1 MTLPLTGLPPIR
13 SRGWVQLPGRC
24 EVASD
29 LEETLDRLSRIEGPS
44 ASILSVYLALHPE
57 HTEWASI
64 QPRLR
69 NLMDPVERLA
79 ASGDLDHDSSMALRT
94 ATEQVLAM
102 AGALERLPS
111 KGVAVFICDEL
122 GLRERLS
129 LPRRVWDCAVVGP
142 APYLRPLQAVLDE
155 FRRIA
160 VVVLD
165 SRRAQIFSYQM
176 GEVLDQQIIEAEE
189 LRKTNLAG
197 WYGLE
202 EFRHRQHGEEVRN
215 HLFREVAGRVGR
227 MRREGDIDLV
237 LVGGQHDATRALLPY
252 LEPNVQEITETFVT
266 DLHTLTPAVLTKRV
280 AELEESY
287 ERREEAREVDE
298 VYSLAG
304 DGDLGVIGVDR
315 VLDAASHHAISRLFV
330 HGGVIMEGSVCTSCG
345 ALSRPTGTCLRCG
358 AETRPLPDAFE
369 ALSRAVI
376 EAGGSVEHVMTETPL
391 AKDLVAARLRFVPW

>member
-1 MTLPLTGLPPIR
+1 VT
-13 SRGWVQLPGRC
+13 SV
-24 EVASD
+24 

-79 ASGDLDHDSSMALRT
+79 ASGDLDHDSSMALRA

>member
-1 MTLPLTGLPPIR
+1 MGSVL
-13 SRGWVQLPGRC
+13 V
-24 EVASD
+24 
-29 LEETLDRLSRIEGPS
+29 ETLDRLLKVESSS
-44 ASILSVYLALHPE
+44 ASILSVYLALHHE
-57 HTEWASI
+57 RTEWASI
-64 QPRLR
+64 RPRLR
-69 NLMDPVERLA
+69 NLMDPVEKLA
-79 ASGDLDHDSSMALRT
+79 ASGDLDHESSMALRS
-94 ATEQVLAM
+94 AVEQVLGM
-102 AGALERLPS
+102 AGSLERLPS
-111 KGVAVFICDEL
+111 KGVAIFICDEL
-122 GLRERLS
+122 GLSEQLH
-129 LPRRVWDCAVVGP
+129 LPRRVWDCAVVGS

-176 GEVLDQQIIEAEE
+176 GEVLDEQTIEAEE

-227 MRREGDIDLV
+227 MRREGAIDLV
-237 LVGGQHDATRALLPY
+237 LVGGHHDATQALLPY
-252 LEPNVQEITETFVT
+252 LEPNVQGITETFVI

-330 HGGVIMEGSVCTSCG
+330 HDGVLMEGSVCSSCG
-345 ALSRPTGTCLRCG
+345 ALARQTVTCLRCG

-376 EAGGSVEHVMTETPL
+376 AAGGSVEHVMTETRL
-391 AKDLVAARLRFVPW
+391 AKDLVAARLRYVPW